1 MLRGAGTYSFSIA
14 LVSADLDKWDEYVK
28 PDSARIA
35 GTCDHVESPVAS
47 ESSDES
53 ADYSDSSSDE

>member
-1 MLRGAGTYSFSIA
+1 MP
-14 LVSADLDKWDEYVK
+14 ADLDKWDEYVK

-53 ADYSDSSSDE
+53 ADYSDSSDE